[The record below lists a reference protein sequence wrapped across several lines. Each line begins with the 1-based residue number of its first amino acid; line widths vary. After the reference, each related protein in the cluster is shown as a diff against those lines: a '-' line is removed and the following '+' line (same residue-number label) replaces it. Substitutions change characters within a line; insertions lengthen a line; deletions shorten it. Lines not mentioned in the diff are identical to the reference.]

1 MGSRAKGEEA
11 ERKVEMRIW
20 GKREDLG
27 SYVLVM
33 TKSDRGVVGK
43 GDFLKVCKDRV
54 MVVAQWGNRQG
65 SGGAGTGSGRSPEL
79 SRP

>member
-11 ERKVEMRIW
+11 RGKWRR
-20 GKREDLG
+20 KREDLG
-27 SYVLVM
+27 PYVLVM
-33 TKSDRGVVGK
+33 TKSDRDAVWK

-65 SGGAGTGSGRSPEL
+65 SGAAGAGSGRSPEL